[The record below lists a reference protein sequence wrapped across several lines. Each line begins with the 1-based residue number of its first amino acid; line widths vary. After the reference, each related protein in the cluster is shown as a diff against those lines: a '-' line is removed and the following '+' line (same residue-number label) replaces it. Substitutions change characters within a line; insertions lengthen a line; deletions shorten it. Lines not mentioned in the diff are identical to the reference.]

1 MKRVYI
7 IITMQCLTIL
17 KYVLKGG
24 GAMVVHHVS
33 AKTYL
38 LVMVRLTRF
47 CFRIGHL
54 DVRQVD

>member
-1 MKRVYI
+1 
-7 IITMQCLTIL
+7 MQCLTIL

-24 GAMVVHHVS
+24 GVMVLHQVS

-38 LVMVRLTRF
+38 LVMDRLTRL